1 MIVLME
7 TYRISKSTYQLEL
20 MGAFVLDYEDK
31 EGGCS
36 YCRSPCVLLAAAAI
50 VIATATVIA
59 ATAAAAATATT
70 AAAAATATTT
80 AAAAAAAE
88 DNDKDQNAG
97 ARISTPKTIAHKRL
111 PPFDL
116 QYIILLWR
124 KWCYKILWALYEALQ
139 G

>member
-1 MIVLME
+1 
-7 TYRISKSTYQLEL
+7 
-20 MGAFVLDYEDK
+20 MGAFALNYEDK

-36 YCRSPCVLLAAAAI
+36 YCCSPCVLLAAAAVVI
-50 VIATATVIA
+50 TTAAVIAT
-59 ATAAAAATATT
+59 ATAAAAAVTT
-70 AAAAATATTT
+70 
-80 AAAAAAAE
+80 AAAAAE

-124 KWCYKILWALYEALQ
+124 KWCYKILSALYEVLAVR
-139 G
+139 

>member
-1 MIVLME
+1 MKIHR
-7 TYRISKSTYQLEL
+7 TSKSTYQLEL
-20 MGAFVLDYEDK
+20 MGAFVFDYEDK

-59 ATAAAAATATT
+59 AAAAAAAATA
-70 AAAAATATTT
+70 ATT

-116 QYIILLWR
+116 QYIILL
-124 KWCYKILWALYEALQ
+124 
-139 G
+139 

>member
-1 MIVLME
+1 MILLME

-50 VIATATVIA
+50 IIATATVIA
-59 ATAAAAATATT
+59 ATAATATT
-70 AAAAATATTT
+70 AAAATATTT